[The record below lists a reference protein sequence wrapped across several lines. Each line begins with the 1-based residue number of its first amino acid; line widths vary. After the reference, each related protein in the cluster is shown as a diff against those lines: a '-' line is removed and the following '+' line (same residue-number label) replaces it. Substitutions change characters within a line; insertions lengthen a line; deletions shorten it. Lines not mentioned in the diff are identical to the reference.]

1 MKLFIDTANLAEI
14 REMAWLVDGVTTN
27 PSLVAVEKRPF
38 RELIAEI
45 CTLVD
50 GPVSAEVT
58 ALDADGMVAEARE
71 LAKIHKNVVV
81 KVPMTLPGMKAV
93 QRLAEEEIQ
102 TNATL
107 IFSANQALLAAKCGA
122 TYVSPFVGRID
133 DVGGDGME
141 LVSQILEVYEAY
153 AFSDRGDRRERP
165 ASPARPPGRAP
176 RSGHRHRA
184 LRGPEASVRSPADR
198 RRDRA
203 IPQGLEGGAP
213 MKFARF
219 EGTRD
224 AYGATLAKLGHEDP
238 RIVVLTADLAGST
251 KTSLF
256 AKEHPSRFFNMG
268 VAEAD
273 MMGVAAGFAMSGF
286 RPFASTFA
294 VFATGKAWEQV
305 RQVIAYP
312 KVPVRIVATHAGLTV
327 GEDGA
332 SHQMLEDIALMR
344 VLPHMTVIVPAD
356 AIEAA
361 AVTRFAAS
369 HDEGPVYVR
378 LSREKFPIVLD
389 EGYAF
394 ELGKWPILAAGT
406 DVSIVACGVMVSAA
420 LAGARAPGPR
430 RNLRRGGERLVG
442 QAARPGD
449 DPRLR
454 EEDPRRRH
462 RRGAPSGWRP
472 GERGLRA
479 PRRGAPHAG
488 RARGDAGRVR
498 AVGEGRRSP
507 RPLRPRR
514 ARPRGRGE
522 ESPRPVRDVRE
533 DVALLEPSRPRL
545 RPPRREAT

>member
-1 MKLFIDTANLAEI
+1 
-14 REMAWLVDGVTTN
+14 
-27 PSLVAVEKRPF
+27 
-38 RELIAEI
+38 
-45 CTLVD
+45 
-50 GPVSAEVT
+50 
-58 ALDADGMVAEARE
+58 
-71 LAKIHKNVVV
+71 
-81 KVPMTLPGMKAV
+81 
-93 QRLAEEEIQ
+93 
-102 TNATL
+102 
-107 IFSANQALLAAKCGA
+107 
-122 TYVSPFVGRID
+122 
-133 DVGGDGME
+133 
-141 LVSQILEVYEAY
+141 
-153 AFSDRGDRRERP
+153 
-165 ASPARPPGRAP
+165 
-176 RSGHRHRA
+176 
-184 LRGPEASVRSPADR
+184 
-198 RRDRA
+198 
-203 IPQGLEGGAP
+203 

-294 VFATGKAWEQV
+294 IFATGKAWEQV

-332 SHQMLEDIALMR
+332 SHQMLEDLALMR
-344 VLPHMTVIVPAD
+344 VLPNMTVIVPAD

-378 LSREKFPIVLD
+378 LSREKFPVVLD

-420 LAGARAPGPR
+420 LAARELLGRDGISAEVVNASSVKPLDR
-430 RNLRRGGERLVG
+430 ETILASAKKTRAVVTAEEHQVAGGLGSAVCELLACERPTPVVRVG
-442 QAARPGD
+442 MQDEFGQ
-449 DPRLR
+449 
-454 EEDPRRRH
+454 
-462 RRGAPSGWRP
+462 S
-472 GERGLRA
+472 
-479 PRRGAPHAG
+479 G
-488 RARGDAGRVR
+488 RADVLLAHYGLDAHGLVAATKRV
-498 AVGEGRRSP
+498 
-507 RPLRPRR
+507 L
-514 ARPRGRGE
+514 AR
-522 ESPRPVRDVRE
+522 
-533 DVALLEPSRPRL
+533 
-545 RPPRREAT
+545 